1 MTSASIVTTHPAE
14 DRQLFIG
21 ALGSPLTS
29 DDGYLFREK
38 LNGDKHK
45 AGSGTDY
52 SFLSVSLSSVIV
64 WVDVAASVHNR
75 FMTMA

>member
-1 MTSASIVTTHPAE
+1 MEVRFMTSASIVTTHPAE

-38 LNGDKHK
+38 LNGDKHF
-45 AGSGTDY
+45 GIWR
-52 SFLSVSLSSVIV
+52 LP
-64 WVDVAASVHNR
+64 
-75 FMTMA
+75 